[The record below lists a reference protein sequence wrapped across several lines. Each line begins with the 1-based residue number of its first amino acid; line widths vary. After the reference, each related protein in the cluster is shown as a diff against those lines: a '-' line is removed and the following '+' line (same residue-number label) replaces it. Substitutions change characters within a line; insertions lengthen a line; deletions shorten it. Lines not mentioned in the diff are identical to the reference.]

1 MTSKPEY
8 VELLNDIRRQEARAG
23 VYLEAWANKTGNKD
37 LKECLSFVAA
47 REYSHGD
54 IFDRRVKELGFA
66 TEEIED
72 PEFDEKVRVVS
83 SDISDAEKI
92 AWLKE
97 SRLRM
102 ANPDGRERYLHQLQI
117 LTGKVPNS
125 DYQAMQHRGLWSS
138 GRGNHYLFD
147 LNRDWLMQVH
157 PETRGLVSR
166 ILEWKRHLVVDLH
179 EMGSLNT
186 YLLDPAG
193 ST

>member
-8 VELLNDIRRQEARAG
+8 VDLLNDIRLQENRAG

-54 IFDRRVKELGFA
+54 IFERRVKELGFA
-66 TEEIED
+66 NVEIED
-72 PEFDEKVRVVS
+72 PDFEEKVRVVS

-102 ANPDGRERYLHQLQI
+102 ATPSVRERYEAATVDESVDE
-117 LTGKVPNS
+117 LTRSLLRWFTDVENDSVVSMNKV
-125 DYQAMQHRGLWSS
+125 YA
-138 GRGNHYLFD
+138 
-147 LNRDWLMQVH
+147 
-157 PETRGLVSR
+157 E
-166 ILEWKRHLVVDLH
+166 IEK
-179 EMGSLNT
+179 
-186 YLLDPAG
+186 AG
-193 ST
+193 

>member
-8 VELLNDIRRQEARAG
+8 IGLLNDIRLQEARAG

-66 TEEIED
+66 TQEIED
-72 PEFDEKVRVVS
+72 PEFEEKVRVVS

-97 SRLRM
+97 ARLRQ
-102 ANPDGRERYLHQLQI
+102 PTPSVRERYEAATDDEAVDP
-117 LTGKVPNS
+117 LTRSLLRWFTDVEDDSVVLMGKVYSEIEN
-125 DYQAMQHRGLWSS
+125 
-138 GRGNHYLFD
+138 
-147 LNRDWLMQVH
+147 
-157 PETRGLVSR
+157 
-166 ILEWKRHLVVDLH
+166 
-179 EMGSLNT
+179 
-186 YLLDPAG
+186 AG
-193 ST
+193 